1 MKSLEIQPPG
11 LVWVQRTF
19 DLEPQWTVEPDP
31 QVIEQTIQSLLPSST
46 VQVIFL
52 AGGALN
58 KLYDVKIDNEVFVMR
73 VSLPVDPYYKTT
85 SEVSTV
91 DWISRTANIPV
102 PRVVTYQS
110 SRENPIGFEWI
121 IMTRMPG
128 RPLKE
133 LWRFLSFSAK
143 TSLVGEFAAYS
154 SCLFRNQLQ
163 GIGNLYG
170 TASILNDSALSEATW
185 PAGNP
190 AYSNNS
196 HLSEKDHLRT
206 GLPDVGRI
214 VSMHFFGGSHIPQD
228 VHRGPFTSSSDW
240 ITSRLSLSEK
250 DCQSTLDNLPSSDL
264 ESDDEADADDAIRT
278 LEIIGKLKTLL
289 PSFFPPNGDNP
300 EPSVM
305 VHDDLSSRNILVHDN
320 GELAA
325 ILDWECVSA
334 LPLWNACYSP
344 AFLKGPPRR
353 LEPDLGRYEL
363 EASGEASD
371 LYWEHLREYEV
382 TLLRDVFIDRME
394 SREPGWVEVFH
405 KSQRQRDFDLAVQNC
420 DNEFVAR
427 HIRAWMNDL
436 TAGVYNHRSL
446 RDRIDED

>member
-1 MKSLEIQPPG
+1 MKSLKVQPPG
-11 LVWVQRTF
+11 LAWVQRTF
-19 DLEPQWTVEPDP
+19 NLEPQWTVEPDP
-31 QVIEQTIQSLLPSST
+31 QVIEQTIQSLLPSNT
-46 VQVIFL
+46 VQVTFL
-52 AGGALN
+52 TEGALN
-58 KLYDVKIDNEVFVMR
+58 KLYDVKVDNEVFVMR
-73 VSLPVDPYYKTT
+73 VSLPIDPYYKTM

-102 PRVVTYQS
+102 PRVITYQS

-121 IMTRMPG
+121 IMTKIPG
-128 RPLKE
+128 GLLKE
-133 LWRFLSFSAK
+133 LWRSLSFSAK

-154 SCLFRNQLQ
+154 SCLFWDQFQ

-170 TASILNDSALSEATW
+170 AASLPNDSGLSEAIW
-185 PAGNP
+185 PTGNP

-196 HLSEKDHLRT
+196 PLSGKEPLPI
-206 GLPDVGRI
+206 GLPD
-214 VSMHFFGGSHIPQD
+214 D

-264 ESDDEADADDAIRT
+264 ESDDEDDADDAIRT

-289 PSFFPPNGDNP
+289 PSFFPPNGDHP
-300 EPSVM
+300 EPSVL
-305 VHDDLSSRNILVHDN
+305 VHDDLSSRNILVYDN

-334 LPLWNACYSP
+334 LPLWNACYYP

-363 EASGEASD
+363 EANGEASD
-371 LYWEHLREYEV
+371 LYWEHLWEYEV
-382 TLLRDVFIDRME
+382 TLLRDVFIDRMK
-394 SREPGWVEVFH
+394 SLEPGWVEVFH

-427 HIRAWMNDL
+427 HIRA
-436 TAGVYNHRSL
+436 
-446 RDRIDED
+446 